1 MDQNPKILNTWQL
14 TAVCQPPFL
23 QADRVLL
30 QGWAVLLLLKGKIY
44 SSNNKEGSDVS
55 LNFN

>member
-30 QGWAVLLLLKGKIY
+30 QGWAVLLLLKGKI
-44 SSNNKEGSDVS
+44 
-55 LNFN
+55 